1 MREFPNSSRPRN
13 TGCWSLNFYKS
24 NMKRK
29 LRFVL
34 ALSDGI
40 QFMFFSKA
48 IGALDETSLVKGF
61 QKKTAVKV
69 VCGVFKLS
77 LLRDDRDGCEF
88 SGHFHSPRNHFLIV
102 IFNLAH
108 EETTFSAQSRKL
120 SIPFCVQ
127 PFFSKLNEL

>member
-1 MREFPNSSRPRN
+1 MLESQLLQVKYEKEAKVCFSLIGRYSVHVFLEGYRCLGRN
-13 TGCWSLNFYKS
+13 EPHK
-24 NMKRK
+24 
-29 LRFVL
+29 
-34 ALSDGI
+34 GI
-40 QFMFFSKA
+40 S
-48 IGALDETSLVKGF
+48 E
-61 QKKTAVKV
+61 KTAVKV

-120 SIPFCVQ
+120 SIPFR
-127 PFFSKLNEL
+127 PLSFA